1 MSLTINA
8 TPDALYDLVSDVT
21 QMGRLSPE
29 CTGGRWIST
38 GNGPRVGARF
48 LGFNKRGWAR
58 WFTTNKVVA
67 ATPGREFAFNTE
79 QSGTCWRYRF
89 EAADGRTVVTESR
102 EAVKQRPL
110 TAKVF
115 TKLALGGVPEH
126 DDEMRDGMRAT
137 LERLKTLA
145 EK

>member
-1 MSLTINA
+1 M
-8 TPDALYDLVSDVT
+8 
-21 QMGRLSPE
+21 
-29 CTGGRWIST
+29 
-38 GNGPRVGARF
+38 
-48 LGFNKRGWAR
+48 GFNKRGWAR
-58 WFTTNKVVA
+58 WATTNKVVA

-89 EAADGRTVVTESR
+89 EATDGGTIVTESR

-110 TAKVF
+110 AAKLF

-137 LERLKTLA
+137 LGRLKAIA
-145 EK
+145 EQ